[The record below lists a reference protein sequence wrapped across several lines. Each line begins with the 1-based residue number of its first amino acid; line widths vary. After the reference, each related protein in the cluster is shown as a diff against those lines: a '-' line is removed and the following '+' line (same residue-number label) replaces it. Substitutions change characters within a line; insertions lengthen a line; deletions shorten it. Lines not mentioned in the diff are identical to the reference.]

1 MGSLMD
7 VLLYLA
13 RHVPAGMADLADMER
28 IIAEHFGGPAP
39 APVPAPAPALQTEH
53 VVDAAQYAQFLAWQ
67 AASAH
72 VVFGQGAPAP
82 AVDISH
88 PLGETA
94 AAPAAAQDTAS

>member
-39 APVPAPAPALQTEH
+39 APVPAPAAAPVPEETEH

-67 AASAH
+67 A
-72 VVFGQGAPAP
+72 GGP